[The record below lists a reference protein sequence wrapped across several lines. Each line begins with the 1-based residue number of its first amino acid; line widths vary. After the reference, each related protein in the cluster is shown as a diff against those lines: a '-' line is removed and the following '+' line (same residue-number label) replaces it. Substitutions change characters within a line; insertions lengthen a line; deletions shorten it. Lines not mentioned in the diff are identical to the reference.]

1 MRQRRA
7 LSFIVG
13 IITIFLLIAK
23 AYAGNKGILEGNVKD
38 ETTGQ
43 HLYGVNVIIQG
54 TQLGAATNSKGFFQ
68 INNVPAG
75 TYVVKFRMM
84 GYREVL
90 YENVNIRPNLR
101 TKLRD
106 VVMVQTAVEM
116 EAVIVRAE
124 RPLIQKDVTGTAI
137 KVSGERL
144 DRLPISTIKEILTIQ
159 VGVTDEGNI
168 RGGKS
173 TEVLYLIDGLPV
185 QDMISGGVGVHIPT
199 SAVTQ
204 IEIQTG
210 GFDSE
215 YGNAL
220 SGVVNVITKSGTN
233 ERRFMVRGETDNFP
247 SITQKDRALRMEG
260 YASGPIIKDH
270 LFYFISA
277 DGFQTDTRWWQDFI
291 NVFSSPITREY
302 SGLGKIDA
310 HINPKLKLSA
320 QFLYNRRNW
329 RDYEFSWRYNLEGL
343 PLRDREVCWGAIL
356 WDHVLSGRTFYS
368 VNLNYYSVHSL
379 IGEGSKGDMELSPYE
394 YDFYLQYIINGSR
407 SWWAD
412 TRQGIAT
419 VQVDITS
426 QINDYHLIKGGF
438 QLYFYDIFG
447 DIVKYEPQKTYYGK
461 PILDQPLLNFSTRYQ
476 YYPWSGNVYFQD
488 KFELPNEGGVFS
500 VGLRYDF
507 LDPRAQRP
515 VVEWIPTGED
525 EYMGEVKEFVNASF
539 KGILSPRIGFSAPM
553 SDKSFFFANIGT
565 YTQFPLFHYLYAGM
579 DNVTLRSGMNVLKG
593 NPDLKP
599 ETNLVWE
606 VSIKHTI
613 PWSGV
618 LSVTYFSKQTKNQ
631 VDAKTFVPSNSRV
644 AGDYGF
650 AEYVNNDRAEARGFE
665 LNVTKEKGEWLT
677 GNISYTY
684 MTAEGISSTPELGIQ
699 YYQWGFPLTSNLYYL
714 SWDQRHT
721 FKINLNFR
729 FPWGMEASLY
739 YHNHTPRPFTYFPS
753 EEGYIPDDPNIAFV
767 PNNERMNHY
776 YMMNVKISQLFPIG
790 KRGLKSVTLYADSRN
805 LLNQKNVLWIDAS
818 ARVGGELG
826 DPGAYGVGRRTLA
839 GIQLDF

>member
-90 YENVNIRPNLR
+90 YENVNIRPNLS

-185 QDMISGGVGVHIPT
+185 QDMISGGVGIHIPT

-204 IEIQTG
+204 MEIQTG

-247 SITQKDRALRMEG
+247 DMTQKDRALRMEG

-277 DGFQTDTRWWQDFI
+277 DGFQTDTRWWQDFT
-291 NVFSSPITREY
+291 NVFSSPITKEY

-329 RDYEFSWRYNLEGL
+329 RDYEFSWRYNLQGL
-343 PLRDREVCWGAIL
+343 PLRDREVFWGAIL

-379 IGEGSKGDMELSPYE
+379 IG
-394 YDFYLQYIINGSR
+394 
-407 SWWAD
+407 
-412 TRQGIAT
+412 
-419 VQVDITS
+419 
-426 QINDYHLIKGGF
+426 
-438 QLYFYDIFG
+438 
-447 DIVKYEPQKTYYGK
+447 
-461 PILDQPLLNFSTRYQ
+461 
-476 YYPWSGNVYFQD
+476 
-488 KFELPNEGGVFS
+488 
-500 VGLRYDF
+500 
-507 LDPRAQRP
+507 
-515 VVEWIPTGED
+515 
-525 EYMGEVKEFVNASF
+525 
-539 KGILSPRIGFSAPM
+539 
-553 SDKSFFFANIGT
+553 
-565 YTQFPLFHYLYAGM
+565 
-579 DNVTLRSGMNVLKG
+579 
-593 NPDLKP
+593 
-599 ETNLVWE
+599 
-606 VSIKHTI
+606 
-613 PWSGV
+613 
-618 LSVTYFSKQTKNQ
+618 
-631 VDAKTFVPSNSRV
+631 
-644 AGDYGF
+644 
-650 AEYVNNDRAEARGFE
+650 
-665 LNVTKEKGEWLT
+665 
-677 GNISYTY
+677 
-684 MTAEGISSTPELGIQ
+684 
-699 YYQWGFPLTSNLYYL
+699 
-714 SWDQRHT
+714 
-721 FKINLNFR
+721 
-729 FPWGMEASLY
+729 
-739 YHNHTPRPFTYFPS
+739 
-753 EEGYIPDDPNIAFV
+753 
-767 PNNERMNHY
+767 
-776 YMMNVKISQLFPIG
+776 
-790 KRGLKSVTLYADSRN
+790 
-805 LLNQKNVLWIDAS
+805 
-818 ARVGGELG
+818 
-826 DPGAYGVGRRTLA
+826 
-839 GIQLDF
+839 